1 MFSDVSGNM
10 CVSLGGG
17 GIGPVLQYA
26 HMQSGGLLGGAQA
39 GTTKG
44 ADTSFPFYLNLRCEP
59 SPLVWLNSVPKG
71 TRDNAWC
78 LLMHTKASVSLSSF
92 VPEPPAGIPVWY
104 LEGAQRMYQLPLP
117 PSARARAA
125 GRAPGPCSPR
135 LEGAQVPADMGTS
148 GQPGYDPRRWPR
160 SPLPRIPPT
169 EGPQGRRLPAP
180 RAARAAR
187 ARGRGLHSP
196 TFRLNLS
203 AFCGIGRAI
212 RG

>member
-78 LLMHTKASVSLSSF
+78 LLMHTKASVSLSLALSLNHPQ
-92 VPEPPAGIPVWY
+92 VSPSGTSKV
-104 LEGAQRMYQLPLP
+104 
-117 PSARARAA
+117 PSACTSYRSHRV
-125 GRAPGPCSPR
+125 PG
-135 LEGAQVPADMGTS
+135 
-148 GQPGYDPRRWPR
+148 
-160 SPLPRIPPT
+160 
-169 EGPQGRRLPAP
+169 PAP
-180 RAARAAR
+180 RAGHLGHVVPAWKVRKCQLTWEPAGSRAMTLGGGLAAPCPASR
-187 ARGRGLHSP
+187 LRRVHRGVGYRLPGRRGRRGRGAGAYTRPL
-196 TFRLNLS
+196 F
-203 AFCGIGRAI
+203 G
-212 RG
+212 